1 MLHNDSLNLVT
12 DLDCQFFVTEISSW
26 LSGVCLG
33 AVLTRV
39 VLLCEAATVYH
50 LRISATDGGGLVG
63 QTTVRVS
70 VRCQGD
76 RLPMFLM
83 NDYKANVY
91 ATSHHGSAVAKVNTH

>member
-1 MLHNDSLNLVT
+1 MSLT
-12 DLDCQFFVTEISSW
+12 W
-26 LSGVCLG
+26 LSIFSGSISNNFLLSGLG
-33 AVLTRV
+33 AVFTRS

-63 QTTVRVS
+63 QTTVRVN

-76 RLPMFLM
+76 RVPMFLM

-91 ATSHHGSAVAKVNTH
+91 ATSHHGSAVAKVTMH